1 MIKKTI
7 TRRIIVA
14 SLALFV
20 LLILYCFPTKEEQDI
35 NEQIDYIEV
44 EGQPIFF
51 IDSNNYVARTN
62 IVIEKES
69 DLIKKAQNILE
80 SLTINSKKKDY
91 IPNGFKAIIPEN
103 TKINSLTIE
112 KGLLKVDFSKELL
125 NISRDNEEKL
135 IESIIYSLTELKD
148 VEQIMIFIEGKNLLE
163 LPNSK
168 KKLPHV
174 LDRSYGINKVVD
186 IDKLENSTKTTI
198 YYIAKNGD
206 NYYNVPVTLLNNN
219 QNEKIEIVINELKSN
234 SLSEPNLIS
243 YLTASSELLNYEIL
257 ENEVKLSFNNA
268 ILDDLNNEKILEEV
282 KYSIALSL
290 KDNYGV
296 KNVSLI
302 VNDKLL
308 SDVKFA

>member
-1 MIKKTI
+1 
-7 TRRIIVA
+7 
-14 SLALFV
+14 
-20 LLILYCFPTKEEQDI
+20 
-35 NEQIDYIEV
+35 
-44 EGQPIFF
+44 
-51 IDSNNYVARTN
+51 
-62 IVIEKES
+62 
-69 DLIKKAQNILE
+69 
-80 SLTINSKKKDY
+80 
-91 IPNGFKAIIPEN
+91 
-103 TKINSLTIE
+103 
-112 KGLLKVDFSKELL
+112 
-125 NISRDNEEKL
+125 
-135 IESIIYSLTELKD
+135 
-148 VEQIMIFIEGKNLLE
+148 MIFIEGKNLLE

>member
-112 KGLLKVDFSKELL
+112 KGLLKVDFSK
-125 NISRDNEEKL
+125 
-135 IESIIYSLTELKD
+135 
-148 VEQIMIFIEGKNLLE
+148 
-163 LPNSK
+163 
-168 KKLPHV
+168 
-174 LDRSYGINKVVD
+174 
-186 IDKLENSTKTTI
+186 
-198 YYIAKNGD
+198 
-206 NYYNVPVTLLNNN
+206 NY
-219 QNEKIEIVINELKSN
+219 
-234 SLSEPNLIS
+234 
-243 YLTASSELLNYEIL
+243 
-257 ENEVKLSFNNA
+257 
-268 ILDDLNNEKILEEV
+268 
-282 KYSIALSL
+282 
-290 KDNYGV
+290 
-296 KNVSLI
+296 
-302 VNDKLL
+302 
-308 SDVKFA
+308 